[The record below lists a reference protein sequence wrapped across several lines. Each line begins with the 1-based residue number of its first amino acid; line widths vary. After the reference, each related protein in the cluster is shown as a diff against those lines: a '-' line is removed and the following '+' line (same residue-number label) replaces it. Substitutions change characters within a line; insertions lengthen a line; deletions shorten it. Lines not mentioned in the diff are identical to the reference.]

1 MRSAVYGTKTDREEL
16 LRLLS
21 ALPEQ
26 CYRKIRVTVYSDHD
40 SFIAGLRESPPDIVM
55 VMMDGADGMEG
66 VIAARNICG
75 DVPVLWFSDDGG
87 FGAQSYRLGCAYF
100 HQKPVSPQILSAA
113 IAKCG

>member
-16 LRLLS
+16 SRLLS

-26 CYRKIRVTVYSDHD
+26 CYRKIRVTDYPDRD
-40 SFIAGLRESPPDIVM
+40 SFIAGLRESPPDIVV

-75 DVPVLWFSDDGG
+75 DVLVLWFSDGG
-87 FGAQSYRLGCAYF
+87 GRCRRNGGGGLRQY
-100 HQKPVSPQILSAA
+100 
-113 IAKCG
+113 